1 MSRTECIDTFPD
13 FRIVTVSDA
22 LSYHQKVERPLSK
35 MNEEARTPPGLAA
48 RGSGGARLC
57 GVERQ
62 SKAKPTVLSNC
73 SGSPSELHYSVMK
86 NEAHLQSPPPPR
98 RARSV

>member
-35 MNEEARTPPGLAA
+35 MNEEARTL
-48 RGSGGARLC
+48 GGAR
-57 GVERQ
+57 
-62 SKAKPTVLSNC
+62 
-73 SGSPSELHYSVMK
+73 
-86 NEAHLQSPPPPR
+86 
-98 RARSV
+98 RAAVKSQAYYCAI